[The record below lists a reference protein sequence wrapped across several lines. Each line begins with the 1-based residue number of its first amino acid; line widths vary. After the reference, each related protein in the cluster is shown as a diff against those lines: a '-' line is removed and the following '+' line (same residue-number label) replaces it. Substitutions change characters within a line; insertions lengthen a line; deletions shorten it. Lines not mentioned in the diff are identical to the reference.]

1 MSHTCDGRDRAC
13 VSCAEIA
20 RRHDLVR
27 AAMTVDDQLDDIKRA
42 RIWGELEDKLSAPAP
57 RRARWPY
64 AIGAAAF
71 AAVVVIAMIA
81 RAPQHA
87 DLDDR
92 HTVTIP
98 ADTTAM
104 SRLGPHTRAALV
116 GPAQLD
122 LVGAAGEATTV
133 RLRSGTLLADFEGG
147 AGRALRIETGRAVIE
162 VVGTLFAVEI
172 RDGET
177 CTSVAHGRVRVSTL
191 AGVIH
196 VADGEQY
203 CTSGSLRPIA
213 SETRD
218 ALERHEAVITAR
230 AESASP
236 SVASAPPPV
245 ASAPPPVG
253 AAPSVAAPAVTL
265 DPSATPESSATPEP
279 TPAPEPPTARI
290 SPRRT
295 SSDVPPPPP
304 PRAPR
309 VATTVEQA
317 RPPGAAIDMPP
328 TPEPAP
334 SSPPPSSSPP
344 SPPPPTSPPS
354 SSPASSSPPSSS
366 PPPTS
371 PPSSSPP
378 PTSPIR
384 SSPTPTAE
392 ELYATAEAALAAR
405 DAKAADRA
413 LATLLAAH
421 PASPLVDQVLYE
433 RARIAYQ
440 QRSWARAR
448 HHLDR
453 LAAIPHTRLAEPG
466 RYLACRIAVETRDG
480 EAASCLADYRRRF
493 PRAPHDL
500 DALALLVQLA
510 HGAGGCARA
519 ASLVDE
525 LVRMYPRTTLAAAWR
540 QRCPEAP

>member
-1 MSHTCDGRDRAC
+1 MSHVCDGRDRAC
-13 VSCAEIA
+13 VSCAEIS

-42 RIWGELEDKLSAPAP
+42 RIWGDLEDRLSVPAP
-57 RRARWPY
+57 RRTRWPY
-64 AIGAAAF
+64 AMGAVAF
-71 AAVVVIAMIA
+71 AATVAIVMIA
-81 RAPQHA
+81 RAPQH
-87 DLDDR
+87 DER

-98 ADTTAM
+98 ADTTAT

-122 LVGAAGEATTV
+122 LVGEAGEATTV

-147 AGRALRIETGRAVIE
+147 PGRTLRIETGRAVIE

-177 CTSVAHGRVRVSTL
+177 CTSVAHGRVRVSTVT
-191 AGVIH
+191 GVIH
-196 VADGEQY
+196 VADGQQY
-203 CTSGSLRPIA
+203 CTGESLRPIA

-218 ALERHEAVITAR
+218 ALERHQSVITAR
-230 AESASP
+230 AESAAP
-236 SVASAPPPV
+236 SVASAPPAR
-245 ASAPPPVG
+245 ASAPPA
-253 AAPSVAAPAVTL
+253 AAPPAARRP
-265 DPSATPESSATPEP
+265 DPSATPDPST
-279 TPAPEPPTARI
+279 TPAP
-290 SPRRT
+290 RREM
-295 SSDVPPPPP
+295 SSDVRPPPP
-304 PRAPR
+304 PRATR

-317 RPPGAAIDMPP
+317 RPPATALGLPP
-328 TPEPAP
+328 ASPAP
-334 SSPPPSSSPP
+334 SSPLP
-344 SPPPPTSPPS
+344 SPPPPSPTSTPPS
-354 SSPASSSPPSSS
+354 PTASPTPPSPRSSAPSSPPLPSPTSS
-366 PPPTS
+366 PPP
-371 PPSSSPP
+371 PPSPTSSPP
-378 PTSPIR
+378 PPPSPTPPPPR
-384 SSPTPTAE
+384 SPRTPTAE
-392 ELYATAEAALAAR
+392 ELYATAETALAAR

-413 LATLLAAH
+413 LATLLATH

-448 HHLDR
+448 HHLER
-453 LAAIPHTRLAEPG
+453 LAAIPDTRLAEPG
-466 RYLACRIAVETRDG
+466 RYLTCRIAVETHDR
-480 EAASCLADYRRRF
+480 EAARCLADYRKRF

-525 LVRMYPRTTLAAAWR
+525 LVRLYPRTTLAAAWR
-540 QRCPEAP
+540 RRCPEVAP